1 MSCSEREQN
10 HCCGC
15 ESQCPPT
22 ASLAEGIL
30 QAQKSVRVMFN
41 KHIPVLKDS
50 EENESVKRQFIID
63 TGRQILNCAGLVA
76 IRKNWHK
83 ESSYGG
89 TTQFKSYFLLTHVAT
104 QKSSEHSGIVIRKS
118 EENEGAALDETL
130 YLFLKGIL
138 LPC

>member
-10 HCCGC
+10 YCCGC
-15 ESQCPPT
+15 ENQCPPT
-22 ASLAEGIL
+22 AGLAEGIL

-50 EENESVKRQFIID
+50 EENESVKRQLIID
-63 TGRQILNCAGLVA
+63 TGRQILNCAGLIA
-76 IRKNWHK
+76 IRRNWSK
-83 ESSYGG
+83 GYDGG
-89 TTQFKSYFLLTHVAT
+89 TYCFISNFTLTHVAT
-104 QKSSEHSGIVIRKS
+104 GKSSDHQGSVLRNS
-118 EENEGAALDETL
+118 ETNEEAALDETL